1 MNINHESKG
10 NEQLTSMKSLSPVSY
25 FEKHLENH
33 TWGIWIV
40 GMNML
45 TTTGYLFTKELINI
59 V

>member
-33 TWGIWIV
+33 TWGI
-40 GMNML
+40 
-45 TTTGYLFTKELINI
+45 
-59 V
+59 